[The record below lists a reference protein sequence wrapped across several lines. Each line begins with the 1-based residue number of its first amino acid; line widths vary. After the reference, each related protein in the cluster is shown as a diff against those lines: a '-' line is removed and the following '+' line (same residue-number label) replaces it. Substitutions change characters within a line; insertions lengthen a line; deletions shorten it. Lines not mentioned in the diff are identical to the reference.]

1 MLDSLLRG
9 VRREIG
15 RGNGHG
21 QADPGYQFCYD
32 GAGGMCAECPVEHN
46 RKACRLSEGEQLE
59 RWIAWHVDRMLTDPV
74 GWEDLAV
81 YNVTLPD
88 PNPGALMLFVMCY
101 DMAQDTDNEAMLD
114 ARPHFERVL
123 RLLDSAHVVNL
134 AEKARRWHEA
144 SPGRHDWR
152 DTCEAPGAHRRAERG
167 PTPGGTAGG
176 PDGRRHGEPH
186 ARTAH
191 VRVGPGDRQACRRRK
206 GMSIQ

>member
-101 DMAQDTDNEAMLD
+101 DMAQDTDNEAMPGRPAPLR
-114 ARPHFERVL
+114 ARPAAAGQR
-123 RLLDSAHVVNL
+123 
-134 AEKARRWHEA
+134 ARRE
-144 SPGRHDWR
+144 PGREGQAVARGQPRTPRLARHL
-152 DTCEAPGAHRRAERG
+152 RG
-167 PTPGGTAGG
+167 PWSASS
-176 PDGRRHGEPH
+176 R
-186 ARTAH
+186 
-191 VRVGPGDRQACRRRK
+191 
-206 GMSIQ
+206 